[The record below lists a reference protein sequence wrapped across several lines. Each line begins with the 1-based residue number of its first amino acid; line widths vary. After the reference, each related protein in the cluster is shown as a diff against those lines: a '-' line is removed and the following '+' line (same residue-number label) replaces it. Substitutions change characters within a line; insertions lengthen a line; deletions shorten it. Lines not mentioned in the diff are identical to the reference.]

1 MASQAS
7 DNSYRAHDL
16 RDHVYDRVK
25 GDRMTDLVFITGA
38 DDRLLGNLFMLLEG
52 TRQTEP
58 GLSLKICDFGFSD
71 PAKAFLDGL
80 GLLLPK
86 PAFLKDYDHPWYAK
100 AAMGD
105 YVEAAHPD
113 AGGFV
118 WIDAD
123 IIPIKPFQREIGH
136 IALDMMKTRSRWAL
150 CPDVTGG
157 SINDFIEEWIARGS
171 DMSPFQTQLA
181 AHRVSGEQAY
191 LNTGFLICTEGSAA
205 DQWRR
210 LTLQQ
215 SIWLLFEQNSFNT
228 LAHAKPKYTH
238 LLDTQVW
245 NAHGEMLDH
254 VKIADT
260 DPTIFVHATS
270 SGDRHADGPIS
281 LSVEGK
287 RLDLNLKLLLKPD
300 LRDRQLQ
307 LLSSFLER
315 HGADLDAAGLL
326 SDVA

>member
-1 MASQAS
+1 MVVGRMS
-7 DNSYRAHDL
+7 DL
-16 RDHVYDRVK
+16 I
-25 GDRMTDLVFITGA
+25 FISGA

-52 TRQTEP
+52 VRQVEP
-58 GLSLKICDFGFSD
+58 GLPLKVCDFGFSE
-71 PAKAFLDGL
+71 PAKDFLDGL
-80 GLLLPK
+80 GILLHK
-86 PAFLKDYDHPWYAK
+86 PDFLRDYDHPWYAK

-123 IIPIKPFQREIGH
+123 IIPIKPFKREITH
-136 IALDMMKTRSRWAL
+136 IALDMMRNRWRWAL

-157 SINDFIEEWIARGS
+157 SVNDFIEEWIERGS
-171 DMSPFQTQLA
+171 DMAPFRTQLEA
-181 AHRVSGEQAY
+181 KGVSGDEVY
-191 LNTGFLICTEGSAA
+191 LNTGFLICTDGAAA
-205 DQWRR
+205 DDWRR

-238 LLDTQVW
+238 LLDTQIW
-245 NAHGEMLDH
+245 NAHGAMLDT
-254 VKIADT
+254 IEISEA

-281 LSVEGK
+281 LSVLGK
-287 RLDLNLKLLLKPD
+287 RLDLNLKLLIKPD

-307 LLSSFLER
+307 LLSGFLDR
-315 HGADLDAAGLL
+315 HGPALDAAGLL
-326 SDVA
+326 SEIN